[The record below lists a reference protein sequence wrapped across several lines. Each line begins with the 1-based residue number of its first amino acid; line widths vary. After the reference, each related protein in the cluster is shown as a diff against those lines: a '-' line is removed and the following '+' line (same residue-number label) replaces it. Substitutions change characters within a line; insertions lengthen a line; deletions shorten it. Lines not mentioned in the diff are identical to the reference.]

1 MLCSPKGVLPCWVQ
15 GAAHS
20 PFCRVTS
27 QLWSSRNVRAGVQR
41 PGGAHT
47 PCQVP
52 MVQECACRYLR
63 ECCWAGLQQ
72 QINLFA
78 VTSLLFL
85 SLKHLWVAIQPPLK
99 EPGHSW
105 LATKLKIKNSFS
117 RWAQL
122 CVHSALPP
130 HTALLILT
138 PQVLPAR
145 GLTLGVP
152 SSSSQEQDHSALGKF
167 CVLQLLFS
175 FHCTNFSLAINGC
188 RASFLIFTLICS
200 FSAFC
205 QPLI

>member
-1 MLCSPKGVLPCWVQ
+1 MLGGGGCPQP
-15 GAAHS
+15 H
-20 PFCRVTS
+20 
-27 QLWSSRNVRAGVQR
+27 QLWSSGNVTAGVQH

-52 MVQECACRYLR
+52 MVQERACRYLR

-72 QINLFA
+72 QISLFV
-78 VTSLLFL
+78 VTSLLFS
-85 SLKHLWVAIQPPLK
+85 SLKHLWVTIQPTLE

-130 HTALLILT
+130 HTALFILT
-138 PQVLPAR
+138 PQALPAR
-145 GLTLGVP
+145 GLMLGVP
-152 SSSSQEQDHSALGKF
+152 SSFSQEQAHSTLGKF

-175 FHCTNFSLAINGC
+175 FHCTNFSLPINDC
-188 RASFLIFTLICS
+188 NASFLIFTLICS